1 MSTPEVVVTG
11 LGMTTPVGGDV
22 ASTWSAIL
30 AGQSGI
36 RPIDAEWIAEQPS
49 RIAGQ
54 LAVEPTEV
62 LTKVDTRRLDR
73 SQQAAVIAAREAW
86 QDAGAPAVESERL
99 GTVIGTGI
107 GGVTSLLEAYER

>member
-36 RPIDAEWIAEQPS
+36 RQIDAEWIAEQPS

-54 LAVEPTEV
+54 LAVEPSEV
-62 LTKVDTRRLDR
+62 PWRIPAAEVCLWPR
-73 SQQAAVIAAREAW
+73 SGPQKEQH
-86 QDAGAPAVESERL
+86 
-99 GTVIGTGI
+99 TVRPGF
-107 GGVTSLLEAYER
+107 AQ

>member
-11 LGMTTPVGGDV
+11 LGMTTPVGGHV
-22 ASTWSAIL
+22 ASSWSAIL
-30 AGQSGI
+30 AGQSGV

-54 LAVEPTEV
+54 LAVEPSEV
-62 LTKVDTRRLDR
+62 LTKVETRRLDR

-86 QDAGAPAVESERL
+86 QDAGAPRWNRAPAVTAPDRGLPACSRP
-99 GTVIGTGI
+99 TT
-107 GGVTSLLEAYER
+107 R

>member
-1 MSTPEVVVTG
+1 
-11 LGMTTPVGGDV
+11 MTTPVGGDV

-36 RPIDAEWIAEQPS
+36 RPLDAEWIAEQPS

-54 LAVEPTEV
+54 LAVEPSEV
-62 LTKVDTRRLDR
+62 LTKVETRRLDR

-86 QDAGAPAVESERL
+86 QDAGAPTVAPERL

-107 GGVTSLLEAYER
+107 GGVTSLLEA